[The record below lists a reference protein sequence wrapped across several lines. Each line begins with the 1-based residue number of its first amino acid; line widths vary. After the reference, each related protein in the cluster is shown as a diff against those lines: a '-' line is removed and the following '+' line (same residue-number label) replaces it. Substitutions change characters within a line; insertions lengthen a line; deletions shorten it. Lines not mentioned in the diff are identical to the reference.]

1 MNLILLRPRL
11 SLPALLFVSILTA
24 ATSAFMQGQQADSC
38 VNQSPRQV
46 VFDRNRTSPPAQGLD
61 YNFFST
67 SPLVQRTSEEQIKY
81 QGHTLYRCDKHFHI
95 PVENIQGCAQERVDK
110 RTPDNPLPIDQWL
123 EIHTVYA
130 AVVSRTGQC
139 ESGLDHD
146 LACCIVPPFVVLG
159 YSAKIAGADS
169 HPLHD
174 LVEWSGSRTGK
185 DDPTGC
191 RELPAQWN
199 FQLGCDA
206 TVTRLS
212 LQPIGKAHFAREK
225 QSPNRVSVD
234 LTLLPLHATEPNN
247 TCRFVQTGAIA
258 NDAEADKVCPGV
270 CRNPLNKAFKAANG
284 HVVWHPSDGGA
295 VCQCCALD
303 RPQ

>member
-1 MNLILLRPRL
+1 M
-11 SLPALLFVSILTA
+11 LT
-24 ATSAFMQGQQADSC
+24 
-38 VNQSPRQV
+38 
-46 VFDRNRTSPPAQGLD
+46 
-61 YNFFST
+61 
-67 SPLVQRTSEEQIKY
+67 
-81 QGHTLYRCDKHFHI
+81 
-95 PVENIQGCAQERVDK
+95 
-110 RTPDNPLPIDQWL
+110 
-123 EIHTVYA
+123 
-130 AVVSRTGQC
+130 
-139 ESGLDHD
+139 
-146 LACCIVPPFVVLG
+146 
-159 YSAKIAGADS
+159 
-169 HPLHD
+169 LHD

-225 QSPNRVSVD
+225 QGPNRVSVD

-247 TCRFVQTGAIA
+247 TCRFVKTGAIA

-295 VCQCCALD
+295 ECQCCALD

>member
-1 MNLILLRPRL
+1 MNLILRRPGQ
-11 SLPALLFVSILTA
+11 SLPVFLLVSILTVA
-24 ATSAFMQGQQADSC
+24 MPAFMQGQQVDPC

-46 VFDRNRTSPPAQGLD
+46 VFDQNRTSPPEQGLD
-61 YNFFST
+61 YNFFSA

-95 PVENIQGCAQERVDK
+95 PVENIQGCAEEKVDK
-110 RTPDNPLPIDQWL
+110 RAPDNPLPVGQWL

-146 LACCIVPPFVVLG
+146 LACCTAPPFVVLG
-159 YSAKIAGADS
+159 YSAKIASADA
-169 HPLHD
+169 HPPHD

-185 DDPTGC
+185 DDSTGC

-247 TCRFVQTGAIA
+247 TCRFVKTGAIA

-270 CRNPLNKAFKAANG
+270 CRNPLNQAFKAANG